1 MENTTAPESKPALR
15 LAFSVDESA
24 EILGNGSSLA
34 KELIRTGEL
43 RSIKVG
49 RRRLVAWADLETFVD
64 HRRNAA

>member
-1 MENTTAPESKPALR
+1 MENTTAPESKPVVR

-24 EILGNGSSLA
+24 EILGIGPSLA

>member
-1 MENTTAPESKPALR
+1 MENPTAPDSKPALR

-24 EILGNGSSLA
+24 EILGIGSSLA